1 MSDKIP
7 GDILEDQSVPGA
19 PTTVRRG
26 PPKVVEPVAEVAPIK
41 VPVTV
46 PEPEAAFPFGVV
58 VGADEG
64 VTETDNYDEEATNDG
79 EDE

>member
-26 PPKVVEPVAEVAPIK
+26 PPKVVEPASTPAPVPEVAPK
-41 VPVTV
+41 
-46 PEPEAAFPFGVV
+46 PEAALPFGTV
-58 VGADEG
+58 VGVDE
-64 VTETDNYDEEATNDG
+64 DDSDQFDDDEEATNDG